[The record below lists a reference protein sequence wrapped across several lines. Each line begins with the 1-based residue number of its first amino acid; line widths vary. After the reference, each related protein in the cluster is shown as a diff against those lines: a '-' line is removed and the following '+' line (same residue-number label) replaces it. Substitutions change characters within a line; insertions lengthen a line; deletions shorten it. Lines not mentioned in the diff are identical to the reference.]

1 MDARTGIEQA
11 LLDRIGMIQ
20 KDWDEREA
28 RLTALVQNL
37 NANLKGLSGNQRIL
51 NARLK
56 GLEGQIRSL
65 QELPGQ
71 LKQLD
76 RQSRDG

>member
-11 LLDRIGMIQ
+11 LLDRIGRIQ

-71 LKQLD
+71 LEQFD
-76 RQSRDG
+76 RQSGDG